1 MVSYLSM
8 VPKAYL
14 FYMLHPIPLCS
25 PFYQSLL
32 KKKGF
37 GIYDLNLNMAIK
49 SNMFSLLGL
58 SAFMVF
64 R

>member
-1 MVSYLSM
+1 M
-8 VPKAYL
+8 VPKAYV
-14 FYMLHPIPLCS
+14 FYMLHPIPLCF

-32 KKKGF
+32 KKKKKEF
-37 GIYDLNLNMAIK
+37 GIYDLNLNVAIK

-64 R
+64 